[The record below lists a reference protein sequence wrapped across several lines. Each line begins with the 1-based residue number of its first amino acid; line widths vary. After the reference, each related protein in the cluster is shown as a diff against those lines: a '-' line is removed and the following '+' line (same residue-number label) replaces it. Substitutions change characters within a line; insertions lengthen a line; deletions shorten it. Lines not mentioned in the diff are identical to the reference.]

1 MAVDPVPYVVHGAK
15 HSADVFRQAFFDSTS
30 GAEGVSS
37 PTAMGVKATGTPSNQ
52 VRVFPGGVLIPN
64 SYQGGE
70 GQSYT
75 GRNASQTLVDV
86 PASDSTGAK
95 SWYIIFRIQDPQFG
109 GQAPSSPEDGPYS
122 FLECVSTS
130 ATVAH
135 PHYRLAKV
143 NVPASTSTIEN
154 SMIEDLRD
162 LAIPQR
168 KQLMFGRPR
177 VTADASRNLTVQV
190 SAGGEYFPGG
200 SGNPNEFQVF
210 VPKWAT
216 RILVDASWMSVRYA
230 ASSNPQGHYWIEY
243 GDEYRNRTWPN
254 NQQYEFA
261 TQHFTFN
268 SPGSSANVMRTDWR
282 LMSSQHMPAKLRG
295 KTITMVFKAGRTDSG
310 GAGADVQMDAGSGLG
325 MQLAFAQTALDPVN
339 QGEPA

>member
-64 SYQGGE
+64 SYQGGD

-109 GQAPSSPEDGPYS
+109 GPEPDSVESGPYS
-122 FLECVSTS
+122 FLECVPTS
-130 ATVAH
+130 ATVTD

-143 NVPASTSTIEN
+143 TVPASTSTIEN
-154 SMIEDLRD
+154 SMVESLRS

-168 KQLMFGRPR
+168 ETLMFGRPR
-177 VTADASRNLTVQV
+177 REDDTDVNLSWSV
-190 SAGGEYFPGG
+190 SDGGEYFPGG
-200 SGNPNEFQVF
+200 GSASSEFEVD
-210 VPKWAT
+210 VPSWAT
-216 RILVDASWMSVRYA
+216 RILIDASWMSVRYA
-230 ASSNPQGHYWIEY
+230 ANSNPRGHYWIEY
-243 GDEYRNRTWPN
+243 GDEHKPHAWPN
-254 NQQYEFA
+254 NQQLEFS
-261 TQHFTFN
+261 TQHFGFN
-268 SPGSSANVMRTDWR
+268 APASGDVSNGNWL
-282 LMSSQHMPAKLRG
+282 LMSSQHLEPKLRG
-295 KTITMVFKAGRTDSG
+295 KRITIAFKAGRTDSG
-310 GAGADVQMDAGSGLG
+310 AANHVSMAGLGGLG
-325 MQLAFAQTALDPVN
+325 MNITFVQTALDPVN
-339 QGEPA
+339 QGDPA